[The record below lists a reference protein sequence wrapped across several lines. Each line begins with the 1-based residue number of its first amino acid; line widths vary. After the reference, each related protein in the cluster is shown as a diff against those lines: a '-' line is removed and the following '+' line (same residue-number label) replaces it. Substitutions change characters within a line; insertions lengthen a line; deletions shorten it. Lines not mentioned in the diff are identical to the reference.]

1 MTQKGLEEARAALMA
16 RLEAIVG
23 PGAPIE
29 RLEEALTHPSF
40 ANETTARDNQR
51 LEFLGDSVLGLCV
64 SELLTARHE
73 DADEGM
79 LTRLRSALVNAEA
92 LARWARH
99 VDLGS
104 SLSLGRGARM
114 GTERDRTNVLAD
126 GVEALVA
133 AVYLSRGIEGARK
146 LVAEITAVVLPEVD
160 PDSTKDP
167 KSMLQERVQA
177 RGEKAPTYRVVATEG
192 PSHDP
197 RFHVEVLVGDEVR
210 GLGVGPSKRAAE
222 REAAR
227 VALEKDQ
234 ATSD

>member
-1 MTQKGLEEARAALMA
+1 MSTRPRLDDARAALIA
-16 RLEAIVG
+16 RLDAILG
-23 PGAPIE
+23 PGHPIAK
-29 RLEEALTHPSF
+29 LEEALTHPSF
-40 ANETTARDNQR
+40 ANEASAPDNQR
-51 LEFLGDSVLGLCV
+51 LEFLGDAVLGLCV
-64 SELLTARHE
+64 SELLTERHE
-73 DADEGM
+73 EADEGK

-92 LARWARH
+92 LARWARL

-133 AVYLSRGIEGARK
+133 AVYLSRGIDGARK
-146 LVAEITAVVLPEVD
+146 LVGEIAAVMLPEVD
-160 PDSTKDP
+160 PESTKDP

-177 RGEKAPTYRVVATEG
+177 RGEKAPTYRVVSTEG

-197 RFHVEVLVGDEVR
+197 TFRVEVLVE
-210 GLGVGPSKRAAE
+210 GVVCGVGEGPSKRAAE

-227 VALEKDQ
+227 AALDVE
-234 ATSD
+234 